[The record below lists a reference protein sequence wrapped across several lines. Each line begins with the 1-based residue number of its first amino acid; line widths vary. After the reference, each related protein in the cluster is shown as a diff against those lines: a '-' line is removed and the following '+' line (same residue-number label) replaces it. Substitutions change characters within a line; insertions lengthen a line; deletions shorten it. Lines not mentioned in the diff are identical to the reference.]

1 VRIVLRDVVAG
12 YGFGDVLRGIDLDV
26 EPGEITC
33 LIGPNGAGKST
44 VLRAVSGLLRPRRG
58 TIHLD
63 DADVTG
69 FSPRR
74 LLSLGVVHVPQER
87 SLFPL
92 MTVWENL
99 LLGGY
104 VTRDRRAVRRRA
116 EELAERFPLIQER
129 RRERAGSLSGGEQ
142 KTVEIARSLMLDPK
156 VLLVDEPSIGLAPR
170 SRGPRSSTRS
180 AASRAAAGRSCWSS
194 RTHAPAS
201 RSRSTAPSSRAAS
214 SSTAAPGA
222 SCWTIPRS
230 AGSTSACAP
239 SYPRRSRR
247 AKRTIAT
254 AVIAAASTAST
265 RRSTRSM
272 PCVSGSLCA

>member
-170 SRGPRSSTRS
+170 SRGEVFATL
-180 AASRAAAGRSCWSS
+180 ASLSG
-194 RTHAPAS
+194 
-201 RSRSTAPSSRAAS
+201 
-214 SSTAAPGA
+214 GG
-222 SCWTIPRS
+222 WTILLVEQNARS
-230 AGSTSACAP
+230 GLAISQHGAVLEGGVVKYRGPGRKLLDDPEVGRLYLGVRTELSA
-239 SYPRRSRR
+239 
-247 AKRTIAT
+247 
-254 AVIAAASTAST
+254 
-265 RRSTRSM
+265 
-272 PCVSGSLCA
+272 

>member
-1 VRIVLRDVVAG
+1 VLGVEDLSISFGGLAALSGLSFEVRDR
-12 YGFGDVLRGIDLDV
+12 
-26 EPGEITC
+26 EIFA

-99 LLGGY
+99 LLGGS

-170 SRGPRSSTRS
+170 SRAEVFATL
-180 AASRAAAGRSCWSS
+180 ASLSG
-194 RTHAPAS
+194 
-201 RSRSTAPSSRAAS
+201 
-214 SSTAAPGA
+214 GG
-222 SCWTIPRS
+222 WTILLVEQNARS
-230 AGSTSACAP
+230 GLAISQHGAVLEGGVVKYRGPGRKLLDDPEVGRLYLGVRTELSA
-239 SYPRRSRR
+239 
-247 AKRTIAT
+247 
-254 AVIAAASTAST
+254 
-265 RRSTRSM
+265 
-272 PCVSGSLCA
+272 

>member
-1 VRIVLRDVVAG
+1 MRIVLRDVVAG

-92 MTVWENL
+92 MSVWENVL
-99 LLGGY
+99 MGAY
-104 VTRDRRAVRRRA
+104 VVKDRKEVNRRAKAV
-116 EELAERFPLIQER
+116 AERFPIVAER
-129 RRERAGSLSGGEQ
+129 STERAGSLSGGEQ
-142 KTVEIARSLMLDPK
+142 KLVELARALMLEPT

-170 SRGPRSSTRS
+170 ARRRVFDTLVSLCE
-180 AASRAAAGRSCWSS
+180 AG
-194 RTHAPAS
+194 
-201 RSRSTAPSSRAAS
+201 
-214 SSTAAPGA
+214 
-222 SCWTIPRS
+222 WTILLVEQNARS
-230 AGSTSACAP
+230 GLAVSHRGAVLDGGVVKLTGSGADLLSDARVAEL
-239 SYPRRSRR
+239 YLGDR
-247 AKRTIAT
+247 
-254 AVIAAASTAST
+254 VAALGGG
-265 RRSTRSM
+265 RE
-272 PCVSGSLCA
+272 

>member
-1 VRIVLRDVVAG
+1 MRIALQGVVAG
-12 YGFGDVLRGIDLDV
+12 YGFGDVLRGLDLV
-26 EPGEITC
+26 AESGEITC

-170 SRGPRSSTRS
+170 SRAEVFATL
-180 AASRAAAGRSCWSS
+180 ASLSG
-194 RTHAPAS
+194 
-201 RSRSTAPSSRAAS
+201 
-214 SSTAAPGA
+214 GG
-222 SCWTIPRS
+222 WTILLVEQNARS
-230 AGSTSACAP
+230 GLAISQHGAVLEGGVVKYRGPGRKLLDDPEVGRLYLGVRTELSA
-239 SYPRRSRR
+239 
-247 AKRTIAT
+247 
-254 AVIAAASTAST
+254 
-265 RRSTRSM
+265 
-272 PCVSGSLCA
+272 